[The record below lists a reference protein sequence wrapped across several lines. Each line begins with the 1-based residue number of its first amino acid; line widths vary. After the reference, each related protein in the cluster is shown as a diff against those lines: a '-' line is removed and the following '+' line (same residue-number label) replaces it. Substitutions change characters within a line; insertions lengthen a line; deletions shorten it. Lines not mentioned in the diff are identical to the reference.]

1 MEALHNDVT
10 NAVRMLQAYATSM
23 ASTAIPYVEAVTS
36 WLANPWARAIGLSII
51 VYLTIRVIASVYSGD
66 RQNSELGPIGI
77 RPHTAQRLDRKTIV
91 LPRKLMPMNMD
102 GVSATLRIFYAYTD
116 SRGKPCKQLVHTI
129 PHSRLA
135 VSPSNLNRV
144 ASTIYGHEVPDA
156 ATNDVCFPPVEMDA
170 VPSEMAATPDRAVDY
185 VRLHKIV
192 ENWKED
198 DDAPLVSLHAEQ
210 HEEVA
215 DAREQYILESAKK
228 VAAAR
233 EGRLLHRLLNGGAA
247 KKRPNV
253 IGSYYI
259 KFEFSHDPLFVLT
272 RHPDR
277 ELKMTAWLTVL
288 TSMFALVMD
297 AWPKDGPRAYSGEQV
312 RQVER
317 SPTRSPAIRP

>member
-1 MEALHNDVT
+1 MESILSEVTGTFSALG
-10 NAVRMLQAYATSM
+10 TS
-23 ASTAIPYVEAVTS
+23 AAGAWAAAAPYIDTGAD

-66 RQNSELGPIGI
+66 RQNSELGPVGI

-102 GVSATLRIFYAYTD
+102 GVSATLKIFYAYTD
-116 SRGKPCKQLVHTI
+116 SRGKPSKQLVQTI
-129 PHSRLA
+129 PQCRLTI
-135 VSPSNLNRV
+135 SPSNLNKV
-144 ASTIYGHEVPDA
+144 TSTIFGHEVPDL
-156 ATNDVCFPPVEMDA
+156 ATNDVCFPPIEIDSAPAEM
-170 VPSEMAATPDRAVDY
+170 PATPDRALDY
-185 VRLHKIV
+185 VQLHKIV

-198 DDAPLVSLHAEQ
+198 DDAPLVSLHAEL

-215 DAREQYILESAKK
+215 DQREQYIIQAAKK

-233 EGRLLHRLLNGGAA
+233 EGGFLHRLLNGSAA

-259 KFEFSHDPLFVLT
+259 KFEFSHDPWFVLT

-297 AWPKDGPRAYSGEQV
+297 AWPQEGPRPGAADYQL
-312 RQVER
+312 ER
-317 SPTRSPAIRP
+317 STPRPPTARQP